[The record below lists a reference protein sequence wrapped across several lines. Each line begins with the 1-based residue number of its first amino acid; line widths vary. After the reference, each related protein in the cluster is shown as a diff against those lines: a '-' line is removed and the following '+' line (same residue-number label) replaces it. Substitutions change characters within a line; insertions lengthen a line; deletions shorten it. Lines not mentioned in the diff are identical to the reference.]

1 MQKQKGMKTINEKLT
16 KLKKTLKRAENL
28 ILELHEE
35 NKMLKNIVAEK
46 EVVIKNKE
54 NQLENVEQEL
64 KFTKLA
70 KNLGSAE
77 DQKEMINQLIKEIDD
92 CLQILD

>member
-1 MQKQKGMKTINEKLT
+1 MKTINEKLV
-16 KLKKTLKRAENL
+16 KLQKTLKKAEKVM
-28 ILELHEE
+28 IGLHEE

-54 NQLENVEQEL
+54 NLLENVEQEL